1 MGAVKEGRTLLVTK
15 IKDGTVIDHIP
26 AGLALTVLRILG
38 IKGDE
43 GFRVAIVMNV
53 DSTRMG
59 RKDIV
64 KLEGFYPKYEDITK
78 IALVA
83 PTATVN
89 TIRDYEVVDKRSVS
103 IPDVIEGILTCPN
116 PTCITRK
123 PMEPVRSKFKVVSRS
138 PLRLRCVYCG
148 AELDRDS
155 IIRQLTSGA

>member
-1 MGAVKEGRTLLVTK
+1 MGTSKEGRTLLVTK
-15 IKDGTVIDHIP
+15 IRDGTVIDHIP
-26 AGLALTVLRILG
+26 AGLALTVLKILG
-38 IKGDE
+38 IRGDE
-43 GFRVAIVMNV
+43 GFRIAVVMNV

-64 KLEGFYPKYEDITK
+64 KLEDFYPKYEDITK

-89 TIRDYEVVDKRSVS
+89 TVKEYQVVNKRQVE
-103 IPDVIEGILTCPN
+103 IPDVIEGLLTCPN

-123 PMEPVRSKFKVVSRS
+123 PMEPVRAKFRVVSRS

-148 AELDRDS
+148 AELDRDAV
-155 IIRQLTSGA
+155 IRQLVSGA